1 MTEILNE
8 SLPPP
13 PARAVPQSVP
23 LPAPATPAVGHLPHT
38 KTAISVPEPP
48 SVPNVPSVPEPTSA
62 TTRTSHSGEV
72 VLDLEQLRWRRAV
85 TVGLL
90 AYLVSRLCVF
100 GGAVIRASQITIDA
114 REDGEP
120 EEGVVALISQVFTS
134 WDGRWYL
141 ELVRNG
147 YPENIP
153 ANITYEQTEA
163 RAAFF
168 PMYPGAVRVFD
179 AVLPGGD
186 TVAALL
192 LNFILGAVA
201 VVLVGLL
208 ARRVFSASVAA
219 RSMVL
224 FAVFPGSFVL
234 SFAYSEAL
242 FIVFAAACLLLLYDE
257 QWLLAGLAAA
267 LATATRPNGVAIVL
281 ACFVASAIAIK
292 TKRQWSSLL
301 SVALAPLGFVG
312 FQWYVDDAAGERGA
326 WFRVQTEA
334 WSEGTSFGATA
345 VENTLSFITSP
356 FDSTADALTVLSLA
370 ALALMAYASFKRRL
384 PLPWVAFSF
393 VIVALM
399 LIPETVTARPRFVF
413 TAFPL
418 FIAVAAWWP
427 QSGDDSRTKKA
438 PEVEVG
444 DDALSWERQSWN
456 LVVVACGAGLAIL
469 TNLYAVFGAIP

>member
-1 MTEILNE
+1 MTDTLDE

-13 PARAVPQSVP
+13 PHNATPEQAPVT
-23 LPAPATPAVGHLPHT
+23 APANTVT
-38 KTAISVPEPP
+38 EDI
-48 SVPNVPSVPEPTSA
+48 
-62 TTRTSHSGEV
+62 
-72 VLDLEQLRWRRAV
+72 VLDIEHRRWRRAV
-85 TVGLL
+85 IVGLL
-90 AYLVSRLCVF
+90 AYLVSRLCVL
-100 GGAVIRASQITIDA
+100 GGAIVRASQITIDA
-114 REDGEP
+114 RKDGEAEDGA
-120 EEGVVALISQVFTS
+120 VSLITSVLTS

-147 YPENIP
+147 YPDSIP

-168 PMYPGAVRVFD
+168 PMYPGAVRVLD
-179 AVLPGGD
+179 SVLPGGD
-186 TVAALL
+186 TLAALF
-192 LNFILGAVA
+192 LNFVLGAFA

-242 FIVFAAACLLLLYDE
+242 FIVFAASCLLLLHDE

-281 ACFVASAIAIK
+281 ACVVASAIAIK

-301 SVALAPLGFVG
+301 SVLLAPLGFVG
-312 FQWYVDDAAGERGA
+312 FQLYVDATAGESRV

-334 WSEGTSFGATA
+334 WSEGTSFGVTA
-345 VENTLSFITSP
+345 VENTFSFISSP
-356 FDSTADALTVLSLA
+356 FDSTADALTVLSIGALVLMGYA
-370 ALALMAYASFKRRL
+370 AWKKRL
-384 PLPWVAFSF
+384 PLPWVAYSV

-427 QSGDDSRTKKA
+427 QPGRRSDRDSHA
-438 PEVEVG
+438 EVEEG

-456 LVVVACGAGLAIL
+456 FVLITCGAGLAVL
-469 TNLYAVFGAIP
+469 TNLYGVFGAIP

>member
-1 MTEILNE
+1 MTDTLDE

-13 PARAVPQSVP
+13 VGEAEPISDLSSSTAVDVGADTDAAQSAASEIEQRRWHRAV
-23 LPAPATPAVGHLPHT
+23 A
-38 KTAISVPEPP
+38 
-48 SVPNVPSVPEPTSA
+48 
-62 TTRTSHSGEV
+62 
-72 VLDLEQLRWRRAV
+72 
-85 TVGLL
+85 VGLL
-90 AYLVSRLCVF
+90 AYVVSRLCVL
-100 GGAVIRASQITIDA
+100 GGAIVRASQITIDA
-114 REDGEP
+114 REDSEV
-120 EEGVVALISQVFTS
+120 EEGAVNLITSVLTS

-141 ELVRNG
+141 ELVRLG
-147 YPENIP
+147 YPDRIP
-153 ANITYEQTEA
+153 SNITYEQTEA

-168 PMYPGAVRVFD
+168 PMYPGAVRIVD

-186 TVAALL
+186 TAAALL
-192 LNFILGAVA
+192 LNFVLGGIA

-242 FIVFAAACLLLLYDE
+242 FIVFAASCLLLLLDE

-267 LATATRPNGVAIVL
+267 LATATRPNGVAIVF
-281 ACFVASAIAIK
+281 ACVVAAAIAIK
-292 TKRQWSSLL
+292 TKRQWSALLAVLL
-301 SVALAPLGFVG
+301 SPLGFIG
-312 FQWYVDDAAGERGA
+312 FQLYVDDTAGESGA
-326 WFRVQTEA
+326 WFRVQREA
-334 WSEGTSFGATA
+334 WSEGTSFGVTT
-345 VENTLSFITSP
+345 VTNTWSFITSP

-370 ALALMAYASFKRRL
+370 ALALMAFAGWKKRL
-384 PLPWVAFSF
+384 PLPWVAFSV

-427 QSGDDSRTKKA
+427 QPGRSSDAVSGDQSE
-438 PEVEVG
+438 PL
-444 DDALSWERQSWN
+444 DDTLSWERQSWN
-456 LVVVACGAGLAIL
+456 MVIIVCGAGLAIL
-469 TNLYAVFGAIP
+469 TNLYGVFGAIP

>member
-1 MTEILNE
+1 M
-8 SLPPP
+8 
-13 PARAVPQSVP
+13 P
-23 LPAPATPAVGHLPHT
+23 LPAPDQSSAHAPPV
-38 KTAISVPEPP
+38 VPPPPPPGPPPP
-48 SVPNVPSVPEPTSA
+48 STTDSAPVDDPVDADADAEASPTA
-62 TTRTSHSGEV
+62 TAPMVAAATEEI

-85 TVGLL
+85 IVGML
-90 AYLVSRLCVF
+90 AYVVSRLCVL

-114 REDGEP
+114 REDGEV
-120 EEGVVALISQVFTS
+120 EQGAVNLVSQVFTS

-141 ELVRNG
+141 EIVRAG
-147 YPENIP
+147 YPDGIP

-179 AVLPGGD
+179 SVLPGGD
-186 TVAALL
+186 TIAALL
-192 LNFILGAVA
+192 LNFLLGALA

-219 RSMVL
+219 RAMVL
-224 FAVFPGSFVL
+224 FAVFPGSFVM

-242 FIVFAAACLLLLYDE
+242 FVVFAAACLLLLYDE

-281 ACFVASAIAIK
+281 ACLVASVIAIK

-301 SVALAPLGFVG
+301 AVLLSPLGFIG
-312 FQWYVDDAAGERGA
+312 FQLYVDDVAGERGA

-356 FDSTADALTVLSLA
+356 FDSTADALTVLSLGALLVMLFA
-370 ALALMAYASFKRRL
+370 AYRRRL
-384 PLPWVAFSF
+384 PLPWIAFSA
-393 VIVALM
+393 VIIALM

-427 QSGDDSRTKKA
+427 QPGGRENGALD
-438 PEVEVG
+438 PEVEIG

-456 LVVVACGAGLAIL
+456 LVIIVCGAGLAIL
-469 TNLYAVFGAIP
+469 TNLYGVFGAIP

>member
-1 MTEILNE
+1 MPAPAAAP
-8 SLPPP
+8 SPPP
-13 PARAVPQSVP
+13 PPHDP
-23 LPAPATPAVGHLPHT
+23 TPSPVAA
-38 KTAISVPEPP
+38 KT
-48 SVPNVPSVPEPTSA
+48 
-62 TTRTSHSGEV
+62 GEADEI
-72 VLDLEQLRWRRAV
+72 VLDIEQRRWRRAV
-85 TVGLL
+85 IVGLV
-90 AYLVSRLCVF
+90 AYVISRLCVM
-100 GGAVIRASQITIDA
+100 GGAFVRASQITIDA
-114 REDGEP
+114 REDGDV
-120 EEGVVALISQVFTS
+120 EESAVSLLSQVLTS

-141 ELVRNG
+141 ELVRSG
-147 YPENIP
+147 YPDSIP

-168 PMYPGAVRVFD
+168 PMYPGAVRALD
-179 AVLPGGD
+179 SVLPGGD
-186 TVAALL
+186 TFAALF
-192 LNFILGAVA
+192 LNFVLGGVA
-201 VVLVGLL
+201 VVLIGLL

-219 RSMVL
+219 RAMVL

-242 FIVFAAACLLLLYDE
+242 FIVFAASCLLLLHDE

-281 ACFVASAIAIK
+281 ACVVASAIAIK

-301 SVALAPLGFVG
+301 AVLLAPLGFIG
-312 FQWYVDDAAGERGA
+312 FQLYVDDVAGERGA

-345 VENTLSFITSP
+345 VENTFSFLTSP

-370 ALALMAYASFKRRL
+370 SLVLMLFAAWKRRL
-384 PLPWVAFSF
+384 PLPWVAFSV
-393 VIVALM
+393 VIIALM
-399 LIPETVTARPRFVF
+399 VIPETVTARPRFVF

-427 QSGDDSRTKKA
+427 QPSRRSEGTSVD
-438 PEVEVG
+438 EVDAG

-456 LVVVACGAGLAIL
+456 FVMITCGAGLAIL